1 MSYKDP
7 IVNEVRKSREQIL
20 KKFNGNLEDYFEFIR
35 KEENKNPKKLAN
47 IVSMVIP
54 DKKSAL

>member
-20 KKFNGNLEDYFEFIR
+20 KKFNGNLENYFEFIR

>member
-1 MSYKDP
+1 MSYNDP

-20 KKFNGNLEDYFEFIR
+20 KRFNGDLETYFKFIR

-47 IVSMVIP
+47 IVSMAIP
-54 DKKSAL
+54 NKKSAL